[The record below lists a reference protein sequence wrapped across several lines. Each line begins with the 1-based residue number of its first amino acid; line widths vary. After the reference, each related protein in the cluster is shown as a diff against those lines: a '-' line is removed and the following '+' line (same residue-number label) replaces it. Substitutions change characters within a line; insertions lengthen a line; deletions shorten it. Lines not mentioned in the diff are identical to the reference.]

1 MKVMSGHAVMI
12 MDGDAMVDGR
22 FGVTI
27 EQIVDVIAELQAAPK
42 VKALTSTGRTLQVL
56 VDGRDMSESIAR
68 APATEP
74 AVQGESAPQKPEP
87 GVSPAK
93 GRGATRVKSEEES
106 ELKTAELAHHMLWE
120 SFKRSC
126 QVQGFMLDKMTGCAV
141 EMNRRFVQELET
153 MRGNYTKALEQIDGL
168 QFERKMLEHEA
179 TSRHLSAHYVRL
191 AEEDHRAAERRRDD
205 ERSVLEQIARGVMRV
220 VDVIGG
226 DSIDGKN

>member
-1 MKVMSGHAVMI
+1 MKAMSGHAVMI
-12 MDGDAMVDGR
+12 MDGDTVVESR
-22 FGVTI
+22 FGVASDRVVPTL
-27 EQIVDVIAELQAAPK
+27 EELQGTDR
-42 VKALTSTGRTLQVL
+42 VQALTSSGRTLRVL
-56 VDGRDMSESIAR
+56 VDGRDMSEAIMRS
-68 APATEP
+68 PATDP
-74 AVQGESAPQKPEP
+74 AVQRPEP
-87 GVSPAK
+87 VPQRPEPSTKP
-93 GRGATRVKSEEES
+93 VKES

-179 TSRHLSAHYVRL
+179 TSRHLSAHYTRL

-220 VDVIGG
+220 VDVIGS
-226 DSIDGKN
+226 DSIDEKN

>member
-1 MKVMSGHAVMI
+1 MI

-22 FGVTI
+22 FGVTSDRV
-27 EQIVDVIAELQAAPK
+27 VDVIAELQAAPK
-42 VKALTSTGRTLQVL
+42 VKALTSTGRALQVL
-56 VDGRDMSESIAR
+56 VDGRDMSEAIAR

-74 AVQGESAPQKPEP
+74 AVQQGEQAPQKPEP
-87 GVSPAK
+87 GAPPAK

-179 TSRHLSAHYVRL
+179 TSRHLSAHYTRL

-205 ERSVLEQIARGVMRV
+205 ERSVVEQIARGVMRV
-220 VDVIGG
+220 VEVIGG

>member
-12 MDGDAMVDGR
+12 MDGDTVVESR
-22 FGVTI
+22 FGVASDRVVPTI
-27 EQIVDVIAELQAAPK
+27 EELQATDR
-42 VKALTSTGRTLQVL
+42 VKALTSTGRPLRVL
-56 VDGRDMSESIAR
+56 VDGRDMSEAIMRS
-68 APATEP
+68 PATDPTVQRPEPVPQRPEP
-74 AVQGESAPQKPEP
+74 ASQPV
-87 GVSPAK
+87 K
-93 GRGATRVKSEEES
+93 GRRARTEEES
-106 ELKTAELAHHMLWE
+106 ELKTSELAHHMLWE

-126 QVQGFMLDKMTGCAV
+126 QVQSFMLDKMTGCAV

-179 TSRHLSAHYVRL
+179 TSRHLSAHYIRQ

>member
-22 FGVTI
+22 FGVASDRVVST
-27 EQIVDVIAELQAAPK
+27 VAELQAAPR
-42 VKALTSTGRTLQVL
+42 VKALTDAGRALQVL
-56 VDGRDMSESIAR
+56 VDGRDMSEAIAR
-68 APATEP
+68 APAAEP
-74 AVQGESAPQKPEP
+74 AVPSEPLVQGP
-87 GVSPAK
+87 GPGTPPTK
-93 GRGATRVKSEEES
+93 GRAVNRARTEEES

-179 TSRHLSAHYVRL
+179 TSRHLSAHYTRL

-205 ERSVLEQIARGVMRV
+205 ERSVVEQIARGVMRV
-220 VDVIGG
+220 VEVIGG